1 MGSVDTGSTKVKAG
15 PGIEKRWA
23 WWLMLKTST
32 IWRGRQEDQEFKASL
47 CYIRSLNHPEL
58 PETLSQAKDKGS

>member
-32 IWRGRQEDQEFKASL
+32 IWRGRQEDQVQGQPLLHKEFEPS
-47 CYIRSLNHPEL
+47 
-58 PETLSQAKDKGS
+58 